1 MMPPNTLIYSMVAVN
16 SSFVLMGS
24 NSGSIFVYDGYDQM
38 LKHSLRSLED
48 SVLCLI
54 HVK

>member
-1 MMPPNTLIYSMVAVN
+1 MLSSDTIYSMVAVD
-16 SSFVLMGS
+16 SSLVLMGS
-24 NSGSIFVYDGYDQM
+24 STGVIFVYDGYDKE
-38 LKHSLRSLED
+38 LKYSLKSVQD